1 MRKIATSAAQSVH
14 EEKKVAHC
22 KICKAIVFKGQK
34 FCYNHRN
41 GINNSTVKG
50 E

>member
-1 MRKIATSAAQSVH
+1 MRKIVTSAAQNVR

-22 KICKAIVFKGQK
+22 KICDAIVLKGQK
-34 FCYNHRN
+34 FCYDHRN
-41 GINNSTVKG
+41 SMNNSTVKG